1 MKPLYLLYGSE
12 DLLRFEALDKLRDQ
26 AKKEGYN
33 DRQVLYVE
41 SHFDWKELT
50 YALQEVGLFA
60 EKKLIEL
67 HVLGGKIGTE
77 GSTALVRGVDLL
89 ETVKETTSL
98 ILFFPSL
105 ERRQTNSVWFQKI
118 KVKAVVQEARKL
130 ALAQLPQFLKER
142 LAEKGLDIEVDAALL
157 FAEKVEGNLLAA
169 QQEIEKLALLK
180 EKGATV
186 RLGDVERMI
195 ANVARFEVFQLSE
208 AWMKGDK
215 KRLVQL
221 LAGLNKSDLEVN
233 YLLALLAEDIRT
245 LLRLKGGLAQKE
257 NFAVLRSR
265 LRLWGNKEAA
275 ARQALRRL
283 PTKKLIEA
291 LCHCAEIDQQI
302 KGLAPADPTDS
313 CRALLLSLVP

>member
-77 GSTALVRGVDLL
+77 GSTALVKGVDLL

-105 ERRQTNSVWFQKI
+105 V
-118 KVKAVVQEARKL
+118 
-130 ALAQLPQFLKER
+130 
-142 LAEKGLDIEVDAALL
+142 
-157 FAEKVEGNLLAA
+157 
-169 QQEIEKLALLK
+169 
-180 EKGATV
+180 
-186 RLGDVERMI
+186 
-195 ANVARFEVFQLSE
+195 
-208 AWMKGDK
+208 
-215 KRLVQL
+215 
-221 LAGLNKSDLEVN
+221 
-233 YLLALLAEDIRT
+233 
-245 LLRLKGGLAQKE
+245 
-257 NFAVLRSR
+257 
-265 LRLWGNKEAA
+265 
-275 ARQALRRL
+275 
-283 PTKKLIEA
+283 
-291 LCHCAEIDQQI
+291 
-302 KGLAPADPTDS
+302 
-313 CRALLLSLVP
+313 

>member
-118 KVKAVVQEARKL
+118 KVKAVVQWVL
-130 ALAQLPQFLKER
+130 
-142 LAEKGLDIEVDAALL
+142 LD
-157 FAEKVEGNLLAA
+157 
-169 QQEIEKLALLK
+169 Q
-180 EKGATV
+180 
-186 RLGDVERMI
+186 
-195 ANVARFEVFQLSE
+195 S
-208 AWMKGDK
+208 
-215 KRLVQL
+215 
-221 LAGLNKSDLEVN
+221 
-233 YLLALLAEDIRT
+233 
-245 LLRLKGGLAQKE
+245 
-257 NFAVLRSR
+257 
-265 LRLWGNKEAA
+265 
-275 ARQALRRL
+275 
-283 PTKKLIEA
+283 
-291 LCHCAEIDQQI
+291 
-302 KGLAPADPTDS
+302 
-313 CRALLLSLVP
+313 